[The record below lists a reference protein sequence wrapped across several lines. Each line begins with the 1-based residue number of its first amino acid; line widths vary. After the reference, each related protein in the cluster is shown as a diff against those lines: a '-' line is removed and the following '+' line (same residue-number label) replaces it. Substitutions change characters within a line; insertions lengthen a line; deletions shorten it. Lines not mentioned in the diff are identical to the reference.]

1 MRAFFLKSGPF
12 FDFQKRAGKA
22 SSLSPLVARLLL
34 FNSQIWARIRKYN
47 INTLAVVQLKY
58 LKQALCVV
66 YLEIG
71 LLPIEYVISHRRF
84 DYLHNILMLTDD
96 ESVKNLYYQQSELA
110 FEENWAN
117 EIHHL
122 AKQYNIII
130 EERYVKSI
138 SREK

>member
-1 MRAFFLKSGPF
+1 MIFKKEQGRPPPSP
-12 FDFQKRAGKA
+12 
-22 SSLSPLVARLLL
+22 PLVARLLL

-58 LKQALCVV
+58 LKQALCAV

-96 ESVKNLYYQQSELA
+96 ESVKNLYYQ
-110 FEENWAN
+110 
-117 EIHHL
+117 
-122 AKQYNIII
+122 
-130 EERYVKSI
+130 
-138 SREK
+138 